1 MAKTKNTPVSFRVDL
16 NDYERFQRQYPYV
29 LSKFLRLCIKKA
41 AADKEFMY
49 SILFGVDNEL

>member
-16 NDYERFQRQYPYV
+16 QDYQRFQRLYPYV

-41 AADKEFMY
+41 ASDKEFMY
-49 SILFGVDNEL
+49 SILFGEDKD